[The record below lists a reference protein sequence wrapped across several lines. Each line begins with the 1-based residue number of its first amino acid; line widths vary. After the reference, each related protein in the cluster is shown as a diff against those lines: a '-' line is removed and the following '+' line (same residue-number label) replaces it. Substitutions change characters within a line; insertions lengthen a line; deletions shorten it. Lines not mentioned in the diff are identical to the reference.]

1 MVQNIVLVARYEGR
15 FLLMEMTLRSKVQD
29 HLLKV
34 RVYLLCIAA

>member
-1 MVQNIVLVARYEGR
+1 MKGR